1 MIGIQSIINPKAS
14 VIGPKELLKLDPK
27 AQDQVSGSPL
37 EQSLTYNN
45 MDANEESDIGVIT
58 EPDNQPNPAA
68 ESEPSEIKTGKDALL
83 DEDSSSKV
91 QTKLLT
97 PSNGIYDEE
106 TDSESDMEDVFI
118 KRSTGRAALLSDD
131 DDDDDDD
138 KVTPYKE
145 VQESGKKEPDID
157 VKLKE
162 HSEQLFKSDLFDAD
176 SESEN
181 EQEKR
186 KKKQKRV
193 RATIVS
199 DDDEDDDND
208 EGDKKAD
215 DKRKKKSLLEEIG
228 SDSER
233 GSGSDGE
240 TSSKRLV
247 PEKDDLSDQN
257 QDADR
262 PDASERAKSPHKHG
276 SRTPKPRRL
285 KKEAIQKIH
294 SESQRL
300 IRESALRLP
309 YHKPKQLTV
318 DDFFNKRPPSARP
331 LKPLRGLSRTSTVE
345 KKLEPMEKENDAAD
359 LPDPFSSET
368 EKTIGLPDDLST
380 KNINIC
386 DSLGSQT
393 VTMATEHIARTD
405 SIKSSSVGEVGEAKG
420 ETGTIGSK
428 TENESLIDESVSLV
442 GQKSGDL
449 SPEGETV
456 QTEAKVANDPK
467 VGDLDSIKNTE
478 GLLETSPGDGD
489 RCLVKGT
496 PASSAKRQ
504 STAMR
509 LLQASLDKFKNITPK
524 LSGESE
530 RVICLEE
537 ETPKTEIPA
546 GVENLMERFARH
558 STKKSRGRK
567 TQQEV
572 QLSIVKKATNEDGK
586 EDLKQEHI
594 SIILEPEEQ
603 EINPKLKVPGAKLL
617 HLKETLQQR
626 MKERRQQER
635 EKRQMAYNIDNEEMG
650 GGEGEEEEEEEE
662 AELSDGDMSDEEYRM
677 GAEVDSEEDD
687 EDFNPD
693 DEIVREKHMFADD
706 EAEDD
711 DDDEDSEGE
720 VADDHV
726 EKVESNS
733 QKKTTPKPSD
743 GNEDSCDEISPQS
756 RKTKTNSKRRI
767 LLSDDEDDEDDD
779 GDFQETS
786 EIMSQIKIIQ
796 QAPKETVKIPDIHQE
811 TSTLSSSSSSKT
823 SSVKKSDSSSVTH
836 YFPDVGKTMDLFDST
851 SSLTDDLKNNDLTS
865 EDKQTTF
872 NLKEHLGR
880 QDTST
885 LSSSSSSKT
894 SSVKKSD
901 SSSVTHYFPGV
912 GKTLDLFDSTSS
924 LTDDLKNNDL
934 TSDDKQT
941 TFNLKEHLG
950 RQDSVTSKTSEAD
963 NNSVTSLDNSF
974 EMFPATIP
982 PYQPR
987 RESLDDSDDLKSK
1000 ENFTPFSKAKIS
1012 LEHGSAKST
1021 SKFPELSLPV
1031 EDSQDLFQ
1039 MDTPSLMMPDSQ
1051 RETETQNF
1059 RFSFDEDETQT
1070 QFLDGNGFLKLKSS
1084 AKRPGPRK
1092 IFQTE
1097 NASDGNM
1104 DELLGLCSGQFNQD
1118 DARSG
1123 KVFHNE
1129 NASQGNM
1136 DELLGLCSG
1145 RFSKQDDTDSPKVN
1159 KNANNTQGNMN
1170 ELLGLC
1176 SGQFKEDR
1184 EDKEGTPR
1192 VLQSQTS
1199 FRKGLFSQM
1208 KSQDNVSELIGLC
1221 SGNFSSQLEE
1231 DKIDKSMQ
1239 KSKESSDKDSE
1250 SSFSLVFDQET
1261 LKEELRE
1268 DKQEEDGES
1277 SDDEPIILTRK
1288 KKPVTKQKEEEDGS
1302 LLAYDSNDELEV
1314 NRNAFKGKTYS
1325 KFAKKKFFEQEA
1337 ELSGSDA
1344 DSDEDYDAEEEPD
1357 ELELDRE
1364 VEEQF
1369 KDTEELRE
1377 QVNEIHMKAT
1387 DDEDARRLR
1396 LFKEMY
1402 LRDGDLHSE
1411 KSRVRRFR
1419 WKHLDEMEMDGGGGG
1434 GNGDSEDE
1442 GAEEDDL
1449 DTQWRL
1455 HRYQRE
1461 QWLKEQDKET
1471 GQKEAPEEP
1480 PPVVEDEDSQF
1491 PLSMKIVSRNNSKGS
1506 LSSSG
1511 TASNEP
1517 PEPVEKVKEKKE
1529 FNSPKPLKMHKH
1541 GSFLKRKKQELE
1553 KLASVVKPL
1562 ANITRPKNNRG
1573 FIFQSLS
1580 QTNMET
1586 EKLTQPSKVKR
1597 SISVQGTS
1605 GQHTEGPQSK
1615 KPKLERSVSQTSS
1628 GSIFNH
1634 F

>member
-1 MIGIQSIINPKAS
+1 
-14 VIGPKELLKLDPK
+14 
-27 AQDQVSGSPL
+27 
-37 EQSLTYNN
+37 
-45 MDANEESDIGVIT
+45 
-58 EPDNQPNPAA
+58 
-68 ESEPSEIKTGKDALL
+68 
-83 DEDSSSKV
+83 
-91 QTKLLT
+91 
-97 PSNGIYDEE
+97 
-106 TDSESDMEDVFI
+106 
-118 KRSTGRAALLSDD
+118 
-131 DDDDDDD
+131 
-138 KVTPYKE
+138 
-145 VQESGKKEPDID
+145 
-157 VKLKE
+157 
-162 HSEQLFKSDLFDAD
+162 
-176 SESEN
+176 
-181 EQEKR
+181 
-186 KKKQKRV
+186 
-193 RATIVS
+193 
-199 DDDEDDDND
+199 
-208 EGDKKAD
+208 
-215 DKRKKKSLLEEIG
+215 
-228 SDSER
+228 
-233 GSGSDGE
+233 
-240 TSSKRLV
+240 
-247 PEKDDLSDQN
+247 
-257 QDADR
+257 
-262 PDASERAKSPHKHG
+262 
-276 SRTPKPRRL
+276 
-285 KKEAIQKIH
+285 
-294 SESQRL
+294 
-300 IRESALRLP
+300 
-309 YHKPKQLTV
+309 
-318 DDFFNKRPPSARP
+318 
-331 LKPLRGLSRTSTVE
+331 
-345 KKLEPMEKENDAAD
+345 
-359 LPDPFSSET
+359 
-368 EKTIGLPDDLST
+368 
-380 KNINIC
+380 
-386 DSLGSQT
+386 
-393 VTMATEHIARTD
+393 
-405 SIKSSSVGEVGEAKG
+405 
-420 ETGTIGSK
+420 
-428 TENESLIDESVSLV
+428 
-442 GQKSGDL
+442 
-449 SPEGETV
+449 
-456 QTEAKVANDPK
+456 
-467 VGDLDSIKNTE
+467 
-478 GLLETSPGDGD
+478 
-489 RCLVKGT
+489 
-496 PASSAKRQ
+496 
-504 STAMR
+504 
-509 LLQASLDKFKNITPK
+509 
-524 LSGESE
+524 
-530 RVICLEE
+530 
-537 ETPKTEIPA
+537 
-546 GVENLMERFARH
+546 
-558 STKKSRGRK
+558 
-567 TQQEV
+567 
-572 QLSIVKKATNEDGK
+572 
-586 EDLKQEHI
+586 
-594 SIILEPEEQ
+594 
-603 EINPKLKVPGAKLL
+603 
-617 HLKETLQQR
+617 
-626 MKERRQQER
+626 
-635 EKRQMAYNIDNEEMG
+635 MAYNIDNEEMG
-650 GGEGEEEEEEEE
+650 GGEGEEEEEEEEEE

-711 DDDEDSEGE
+711 DDEDSEGE
-720 VADDHV
+720 VADDNV
-726 EKVESNS
+726 RKVESNS
-733 QKKTTPKPSD
+733 QKKMTPKPSD
-743 GNEDSCDEISPQS
+743 GNEDSGDEISPQS
-756 RKTKTNSKRRI
+756 RKTKASSKRRI

-779 GDFQETS
+779 FQETS
-786 EIMSQIKIIQ
+786 EIKSQIIH

-811 TSTLSSSSSSKT
+811 TSTLSSSSSKT

-851 SSLTDDLKNNDLTS
+851 SSLTDDI
-865 EDKQTTF
+865 
-872 NLKEHLGR
+872 
-880 QDTST
+880 
-885 LSSSSSSKT
+885 
-894 SSVKKSD
+894 
-901 SSSVTHYFPGV
+901 
-912 GKTLDLFDSTSS
+912 
-924 LTDDLKNNDL
+924 KNNDL

-1000 ENFTPFSKAKIS
+1000 ENFMPFSKAKIS
-1012 LEHGSAKST
+1012 LNTAQLST

-1097 NASDGNM
+1097 NASEGNM

-1145 RFSKQDDTDSPKVN
+1145 RFSKQDDTDSPKVY
-1159 KNANNTQGNMN
+1159 KNEVNTQGNMN

-1239 KSKESSDKDSE
+1239 KESSDKDSE

-1288 KKPVTKQKEEEDGS
+1288 KKPVTKQKEEEDEL
-1302 LLAYDSNDELEV
+1302 LLAYDSEDELEV

-1396 LFKEMY
+1396 LFKELY

-1434 GNGDSEDE
+1434 NGDSEDE
-1442 GAEEDDL
+1442 GAEEDDQ

-1455 HRYQRE
+1455 QRYQRE

-1471 GQKEAPEEP
+1471 GQKEATEEP
-1480 PPVVEDEDSQF
+1480 PPVLVEDEDSQF
-1491 PLSMKIVSRNNSKGS
+1491 PLSMKIVSRNNSKAQTW
-1506 LSSSG
+1506 LL
-1511 TASNEP
+1511 P
-1517 PEPVEKVKEKKE
+1517 Q
-1529 FNSPKPLKMHKH
+1529 
-1541 GSFLKRKKQELE
+1541 RKKQELE

-1586 EKLTQPSKVKR
+1586 EKLIQPSKVKR

-1605 GQHTEGPQSK
+1605 GQHLEGPQSK